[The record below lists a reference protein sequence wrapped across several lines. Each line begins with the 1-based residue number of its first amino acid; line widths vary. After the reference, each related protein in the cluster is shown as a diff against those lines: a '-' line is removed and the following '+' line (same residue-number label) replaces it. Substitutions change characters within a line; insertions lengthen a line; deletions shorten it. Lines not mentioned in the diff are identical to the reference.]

1 MSSSPDY
8 RFHAAWLAITA
19 VLLGLVWWLAPVL
32 TPFLVAA
39 AMAYALTP
47 LVLWLQARVGNG
59 VPRFVLVL
67 LVEALFLLVV
77 VALLGLVVPVFF
89 KEAARVQAQLPTLLA
104 LLQTDLAPQVARW
117 GIEVNFDQPSIKA
130 FFSTYMSNLWDSGL
144 TSLLASLQI
153 GGSVALALIGN
164 LVLIPVALY
173 YFLMDGHRVLAL
185 ARDWIP
191 VKAKDSVGS
200 FIDEADAVL
209 GAYLRGQLLVMLILS
224 VYYVAALK
232 LFGLSVAWP
241 IGIFTGLAVF
251 VPYVG
256 FGIGLLLAA
265 LAGFLE
271 MAPMQAGLML
281 AVVFGLGQLI
291 ESFILTPRLIGE
303 RIGLHPLTVIF
314 ALLAFGQLL
323 GFIGV
328 LIALPASAVL
338 LVALRRLRS
347 GYMASRLYAG

>member
-1 MSSSPDY
+1 
-8 RFHAAWLAITA
+8 LA
-19 VLLGLVWWLAPVL
+19 
-32 TPFLVAA
+32 
-39 AMAYALTP
+39 
-47 LVLWLQARVGNG
+47 
-59 VPRFVLVL
+59 
-67 LVEALFLLVV
+67 
-77 VALLGLVVPVFF
+77 
-89 KEAARVQAQLPTLLA
+89 
-104 LLQTDLAPQVARW
+104 
-117 GIEVNFDQPSIKA
+117 
-130 FFSTYMSNLWDSGL
+130 
-144 TSLLASLQI
+144 
-153 GGSVALALIGN
+153 
-164 LVLIPVALY
+164 
-173 YFLMDGHRVLAL
+173 H

-209 GAYLRGQLLVMLILS
+209 GEYLRAQLLVMLIMSL
-224 VYYVAALK
+224 YYVAALK
-232 LFGLSVAWP
+232 MFGLSVAWP

-323 GFIGV
+323 GFVGI

-347 GYMASRLYAG
+347 RYMASRLYAG